1 MHSTPVKDNK
11 ICVISM
17 GEKSVAA
24 YIDFARYSIIWSI
37 NNVKLH
43 LEIK

>member
-1 MHSTPVKDNK
+1 MRYFN
-11 ICVISM
+11 
-17 GEKSVAA
+17 GGKSVAS
-24 YIDFARYSIIWSI
+24 YIDLARYSIIWSI